1 MAISTR
7 NQNLFA
13 AEDWEVAYQ
22 AFTKVSFKAY
32 DFSTMRTAMLNYI
45 KENYPESFN
54 DYIESSEFVAI
65 VELLAYLSQ
74 SLAFR
79 ADLNTRENFLATA
92 ESKDS
97 ILRLADML
105 GYAPKRNI
113 PASGLIKI
121 DSISTDEPI
130 LDATGESLQDT
141 VIEWNDPSNSNSFD
155 QFITILNSAFS
166 TSNPFTKPIKEETV
180 GGIATQVYGFNNQ
193 IGTTPVFPTSANING
208 TSVPFELVS
217 TIEDAGVF
225 AEKHPDAT
233 NNFSIIHRNDGLG
246 LLSKNTGFF
255 MMFKQGTLNV
265 QEFNFAQPIENRQQ
279 DINVENINEFDVYV
293 QEVDSLNNVLS
304 KWTKVP
310 NTVGQTLMY
319 NTKAKNTPLLYA
331 VQNLGTGGIK
341 LQFADG
347 NFANVPVGK
356 YRAFYRVS
364 DNERFQLQPDD
375 V

>member
-79 ADLNTRENFLATA
+79 ADLNTRENFLETA

-121 DSISTDEPI
+121 DSIQTDEPI
-130 LDATGESLQDT
+130 IDASGESLQNTKID
-141 VIEWNDPSNSNSFD
+141 WNDPTNADSFD

-166 TSNPFTKPIKEETV
+166 QSNPFTKPIKEETV
-180 GGIATQVYGFNNQ
+180 GGIATQ
-193 IGTTPVFPTSANING
+193 IT
-208 TSVPFELVS
+208 
-217 TIEDAGVF
+217 D
-225 AEKHPDAT
+225 
-233 NNFSIIHRNDGLG
+233 
-246 LLSKNTGFF
+246 
-255 MMFKQGTLNV
+255 
-265 QEFNFAQPIENRQQ
+265 
-279 DINVENINEFDVYV
+279 
-293 QEVDSLNNVLS
+293 
-304 KWTKVP
+304 
-310 NTVGQTLMY
+310 
-319 NTKAKNTPLLYA
+319 
-331 VQNLGTGGIK
+331 
-341 LQFADG
+341 
-347 NFANVPVGK
+347 
-356 YRAFYRVS
+356 
-364 DNERFQLQPDD
+364 
-375 V
+375 

>member
-130 LDATGESLQDT
+130 LDSTGESLQNS
-141 VIEWNDPSNSNSFD
+141 VIEWNDPSNANSFD
-155 QFITILNSAFS
+155 QFVTILNLS
-166 TSNPFTKPIKEETV
+166 
-180 GGIATQVYGFNNQ
+180 
-193 IGTTPVFPTSANING
+193 
-208 TSVPFELVS
+208 L
-217 TIEDAGVF
+217 
-225 AEKHPDAT
+225 
-233 NNFSIIHRNDGLG
+233 IH
-246 LLSKNTGFF
+246 
-255 MMFKQGTLNV
+255 
-265 QEFNFAQPIENRQQ
+265 I
-279 DINVENINEFDVYV
+279 
-293 QEVDSLNNVLS
+293 
-304 KWTKVP
+304 
-310 NTVGQTLMY
+310 
-319 NTKAKNTPLLYA
+319 
-331 VQNLGTGGIK
+331 
-341 LQFADG
+341 
-347 NFANVPVGK
+347 
-356 YRAFYRVS
+356 
-364 DNERFQLQPDD
+364 
-375 V
+375 